1 MKIFKNTKYGIA
13 VLFTAMLFTGCD
25 DYLDVNTDTD
35 SPSTAPLAALL
46 TNTQVALGNTG
57 DFQFFNGDILMV
69 YTHQMVVR
77 EEADQYGAKV
87 NNPNIA
93 NDWNN
98 TYLTLNDLQS
108 IITQG
113 TSQGA
118 MTYVGIA
125 QMEKAY
131 LMSVAVDTWGDVPYS
146 EATKLTEDIIAPKFD
161 DQQEVY
167 ADILKLITEAKANM
181 AVTTGEKPSTNDL
194 FYSGDMKKWIRFA
207 NTFKLKLYNQIR
219 NTPLFNAADF
229 ASLVAEDNFMKSA
242 ADDFEFKQTL
252 NASPSEERNKLFII
266 SYGGT
271 QFSTY
276 MSPWFY
282 EILKGMNPKILTG
295 NSDPRIPYYFFNQL
309 KPGQFPP
316 DQGDTSTGNPKA
328 DYWDKSTGFFSNR
341 FGSTGPY
348 RDAGAEKSYTYPGIF
363 PCGGRYDDGEGYV
376 DASGTQVEMNISGG
390 TGKAPKRILT
400 YDEFLF
406 IKAELALAG
415 AISGD
420 AGAMMEEAI
429 TANFAKIDQ
438 VVALNNSSQDVPVL
452 TGAPDVTAYIASVMT
467 EYAAATPAKKLEL
480 IMTQK
485 WIATFGDPMDQY
497 TDYRRTGYPVLAD
510 PNGPS
515 PEYQL
520 NNGDSWPIID
530 SQTVVN
536 NPFQKSLFWP
546 QSELNANA
554 SAPAQKNVGTYSI
567 FWAN

>member
-1 MKIFKNTKYGIA
+1 MKILKNTKYGIA

-25 DYLDVNTDTD
+25 DYLDVNTDVD

-57 DFQFFNGDILMV
+57 DFQFYNADILQV

-87 NNPNIA
+87 NHPNIA

-108 IITQG
+108 IINQG
-113 TSQGA
+113 TTDGS
-118 MTYVGIA
+118 MMYVGIA
-125 QMEKAY
+125 QIEKAY
-131 LMSVAVDTWGDVPYS
+131 LMSVAVDTWGDVPYT

-161 DQQEVY
+161 NQQDIY
-167 ADILKLITEAKANM
+167 ADILKLIDEAKANM
-181 AVTTGEKPSTNDL
+181 ATTTGEKPGTNDL
-194 FYSGDMKKWIRFA
+194 FYGGKMDKWIRFA

-219 NTPLFNAADF
+219 NTSLFNATDF
-229 ASLVAEDNFMKSA
+229 NALVAENNFMQSKD
-242 ADDFEFKQTL
+242 DDFEFRHTT
-252 NASPSEERNKLFII
+252 NATPSDERNKLFII

-309 KPGQFPP
+309 KP
-316 DQGDTSTGNPKA
+316 DQLPVDLGDPVTGNPKA
-328 DYWDKSTGFFSNR
+328 DYWDKSTGFFSIR
-341 FGSTGPY
+341 FGSTGPW
-348 RDAGAEKSYTYPGIF
+348 RDSSAEKSYTYPGIF
-363 PCGGRYDDGEGYV
+363 PCGGRYDDGQGYY
-376 DASGTQVEMNISGG
+376 SGGSQIEMNINGG

-406 IKAELALAG
+406 IKAELTLAG

-420 AGAMMEEAI
+420 AGTVLQDAM

-438 VVALNNSSQDVPVL
+438 VVGLSGTSQIVPPL
-452 TGAPDVTAYIASVMT
+452 TGAAAVTTYITNVMT

-520 NNGDSWPIID
+520 NNGDAWPLID
-530 SQTVVN
+530 SQTVLN

-554 SAPAQKNVGTYSI
+554 SAPAQKNAGTYSI